1 MLNDSAKGNT
11 MKRAWIG
18 FILLLII
25 SACSDRNAPEDVAED
40 FVYNYYL
47 HANQG
52 MALRLSEGL
61 AKEKLKSEIEILRK
75 VRSGSDQS
83 QVKPNLEYKQV
94 GKKIEDEN
102 RVFFRYQLIIK
113 GTSFSNTIR
122 NTVIFTELIEGQWK
136 VTNFDEYVD

>member
-1 MLNDSAKGNT
+1 
-11 MKRAWIG
+11 MKRVWIG
-18 FILLLII
+18 FIPLLII
-25 SACSDRNAPEDVAED
+25 SACSDRNTPEDVAED

-47 HANQG
+47 HANQA
-52 MALRLSEGL
+52 MALRLSGGL
-61 AKEKLKSEIEILRK
+61 AKEKLKSEIEILRE

-113 GTSFSNTIR
+113 GTSFTNTVR
-122 NTVIFTELIEGQWK
+122 NTVIFTELIEGRWK
-136 VTNFDEYVD
+136 VTNFDEYAE

>member
-1 MLNDSAKGNT
+1 

-25 SACSDRNAPEDVAED
+25 SACSDRNTAEDVAED

-61 AKEKLKSEIEILRK
+61 AKEKLKSEIEILRE

-94 GKKIEDEN
+94 GKKIEDDN

-113 GTSFSNTIR
+113 GTSFTNTVR

-136 VTNFDEYVD
+136 VTNFDEYTE

>member
-1 MLNDSAKGNT
+1 
-11 MKRAWIG
+11 MKRVWIG
-18 FILLLII
+18 FILLLTI
-25 SACSDRNAPEDVAED
+25 SACSDRNTPEDVAED

-47 HANQG
+47 HANQA
-52 MALRLSEGL
+52 MALRLSGGL
-61 AKEKLKSEIEILRK
+61 AKEKLKSEIEILRE

-113 GTSFSNTIR
+113 GTSFSNTVR
-122 NTVIFTELIEGQWK
+122 NTVIFTELIEGQWQ
-136 VTNFDEYVD
+136 VTNFDEYTE

>member
-1 MLNDSAKGNT
+1 

-25 SACSDRNAPEDVAED
+25 SACSDRNTPEAVAED

-47 HANQG
+47 HANQT
-52 MALRLSEGL
+52 MALRLSDEL
-61 AKEKLKSEIEILRK
+61 AKEKLKSEIEILREI
-75 VRSGSDQS
+75 RSGSDQS

-113 GTSFSNTIR
+113 GTSFSNTVR

-136 VTNFDEYVD
+136 VTNFDEYAE